1 MHSFESAV
9 RQTAKSMFNS
19 LPVLLG
25 IIGLAGIA
33 NSLIPRAAYTVL
45 FGRNWFTDSF
55 IGALLGS
62 ILTGNPITSY
72 IIGGEM
78 LKQGVSL
85 MAVTSFIVAW
95 VTVGLVQLPAEIM
108 LLGKRFAIT
117 RNLVSFT
124 CAIFVSMITVM
135 VLRIL

>member
-1 MHSFESAV
+1 MHSFKTAV
-9 RQTAKSMFNS
+9 RQTAKSLLNS

-25 IIGLAGIA
+25 AIGLVGIA
-33 NSLIPRAAYTVL
+33 SSLIPSAAYTAL
-45 FGRNWFTDSF
+45 FSRNWFADSF

-62 ILTGNPITSY
+62 VLSGNPITSY

-78 LKQGVSL
+78 LKHGVSL

-108 LLGKRFAIT
+108 LLGKRFAIA
-117 RNLVSFT
+117 RNLVSF
-124 CAIFVSMITVM
+124 AFSIFVSMITVM
-135 VLRIL
+135 ALRIL